1 MLLLTILTA
10 IALAA
15 IGLLVWTIRSSAP
28 RDASFEQLESQIH
41 QLDLPAFQNLTD
53 PAETLFL
60 STSLSPRVFRS
71 VQRGRILAAF
81 HYLNALSANAAIL
94 MRMGERASHS
104 DDTEIADSGRALSSA
119 ALHTRLLV
127 LRAYFF
133 LVPQWLYPSAKP
145 EWFPAVV
152 AHYDE
157 VKRCLVHL
165 VSVQQPSLTSRSVR
179 IF

>member
-1 MLLLTILTA
+1 MVLLAILAAT
-10 IALAA
+10 ALAA
-15 IGLLVWTIRSSAP
+15 IGLVVWTLRSATP
-28 RDASFEQLESQIH
+28 RDAGFEQLETQIS

-60 STSLSPRVFRS
+60 ATSLSPRVFRR

-94 MRMGERASHS
+94 MRMGDLASHS
-104 DDTEIADSGRALSSA
+104 DDAEIAESGRALSSA

-127 LRAYFF
+127 LRAYLI

-145 EWFPAVV
+145 EWLLSAV
-152 AHYDE
+152 AYSDE
-157 VKRCLVHL
+157 LRRCLVHL
-165 VSVQQPSLTSRSVR
+165 VSVQQPSMTSRSVR